1 MIIYLKYLIYV
12 TTKSIIKIVFFI
24 SEVGKNTYK
33 FLKIPKINKRS
44 IPNKCVAMRKILKIN
59 KRSAMFIWQTRVYR
73 YSICYFL

>member
-1 MIIYLKYLIYV
+1 MIIYLEYLIHV

-24 SEVGKNTYK
+24 NEVGKNTFN

-59 KRSAMFIWQTRVYR
+59 KHSAMFNRQTRVTH
-73 YSICYFL
+73 SNISS